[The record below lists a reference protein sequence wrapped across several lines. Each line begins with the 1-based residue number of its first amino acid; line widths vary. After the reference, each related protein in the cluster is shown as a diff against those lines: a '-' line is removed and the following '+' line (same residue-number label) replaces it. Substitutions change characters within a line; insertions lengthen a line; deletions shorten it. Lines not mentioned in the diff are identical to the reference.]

1 MTDELRKVVQGEIL
15 EDEKSRIHY
24 SRDASLFEV
33 KPKAIIF
40 PKDVEDLKS
49 LVSYVSREKKD
60 HPELALTARSAGTDM
75 TGGPLSESMVLDFTK
90 HFNHIK
96 EVGDGYAISESGV
109 FYRDFEKETLAR
121 GWFLPS
127 YPASREICAIG
138 GMVNNNS
145 GGEKSLIYG
154 KTQNYVEELKMV
166 LRDGNEHTIKK
177 ISKVELNQKRR
188 QEDFESGIYR
198 QIHDLLEKN
207 QEVIKNSRP
216 RVSKNS
222 SGYNIWD
229 VWDGEHFDLTK
240 LFVGAQG
247 TLGIMTEVKLRLVR
261 PKSNSGML
269 VVFLKDLL
277 KLDQIVNVVMPLKP
291 SSFEAFDNHT
301 LKLALR
307 FFRGFIKLLGA
318 GNAINLAWQFLPE
331 FFMLLTT
338 GLPKLVLLVEFEG
351 DSADEVVQ
359 KVSGLKKTLDKM
371 KIKSRLATTAQEAK
385 KYWAIRRESFNLLRQ
400 KIKGK
405 QTAPFV
411 DDLIVQPDQLDEFLP
426 KLYEILDRY
435 QMLYTIAGHIGDG
448 NLHIIPLMVLA
459 DEKERA
465 KIAPV
470 MDEVYKLTLSFGGS
484 ITAEHND
491 GLIRSPYLS
500 MMYGEEV
507 YKIFESIKNIFDP
520 DRIFNPGKKVGASLE
535 YALAHLKKS

>member
-1 MTDELRKVVQGEIL
+1 MLDELRKIVRGEIL
-15 EDEKSRIHY
+15 EDESTRKRY

-33 KPKAIIF
+33 KPKAVIF
-40 PKDVEDLKS
+40 PKDADDLKI
-49 LVSYVSREKKD
+49 LVAYVSKEKKND
-60 HPELALTARSAGTDM
+60 PELSLTPWSAGTDM
-75 TGGPLSESMVLDFTK
+75 TGGPLNESLILDFTK
-90 HFNHIK
+90 HFNHLK
-96 EVGDGYAISESGV
+96 KVGDGYAVSEPGV
-109 FYRDFEKETLAR
+109 FYRDFEKVTLEK
-121 GWFLPS
+121 GWLLPS

-154 KTQNYVEELKMV
+154 KTQNYVEEIKVV
-166 LRDGNEHTIKK
+166 LRDGQEHTFKK
-177 ISKVELNQKRR
+177 ISKAELNQKRR
-188 QEDFESGIYR
+188 QEDFEGEIYR
-198 QIHDLLEKN
+198 QVHDLLDKN
-207 QEVIKNSRP
+207 QDLIKQSRP

-247 TLGIMTEVKLRLVR
+247 TLGIMTEAKLRLIR
-261 PKSNSGML
+261 QKTSSGML
-269 VVFLKDLL
+269 VIFLKDLL

-291 SSFEAFDNHT
+291 SSFEAFDDHT
-301 LKLALR
+301 LKLALK
-307 FFRGFIKLLGA
+307 FFRGFLKLLGA

-338 GLPKLVLLVEFEG
+338 GLPKLVVLVEFEG
-351 DSADEVVQ
+351 DSADEVNQ
-359 KVSGLKKTLDKM
+359 KVIGLKKTLDKM
-371 KIKSRLATTAQEAK
+371 KIKSRLATTPKEAK
-385 KYWAIRRESFNLLRQ
+385 KYWAIRRESFNLLRH

-411 DDLIVQPDQLDEFLP
+411 DDLVVRPDQLDEFLP

-435 QMLYTIAGHIGDG
+435 NLLYTIAGHVGDG
-448 NLHIIPLMVLA
+448 NIHIIPLMVLSN
-459 DEKERA
+459 EKERQ
-465 KIAPV
+465 KIPAV

-500 MMYGEEV
+500 MMHGEEV
-507 YKIFESIKNIFDP
+507 YKIFEGIKNIFDP
-520 DRIFNPGKKVGASLE
+520 DRIFNPGKKVGSSLE
-535 YALAHLKKS
+535 YALKHIRRS